1 MEGGAFITLNQ
12 LAYGQPTIE
21 QRMMMDDGTQF
32 EEHVKLFENT
42 PYPENVSPD
51 AKKETY
57 EVQSKIEKLQDAE
70 WRSRCFFIDKQLG
83 MYLNGY
89 AQKAGM
95 KSFKQIFDQVN
106 HLYLNSLIYRIKYH
120 YNRIRPNQLGYY
132 LKIKINSANTTT
144 GHTPSY
150 PSGHTLQ
157 AHFYTRLISDVMGVP
172 WSDEPTR
179 EVAASRMSMGIH
191 FKSDND
197 FAVQISNYLLES
209 EEYLKLVEE
218 IKKQLNVW
226 DVQRQARPFAKR
238 ENGDL

>member
-1 MEGGAFITLNQ
+1 MEGAFISLNQ

-21 QRMMMDDGTQF
+21 QRMMMDDGTEF
-32 EEHVKLFENT
+32 RDHVKLFENE
-42 PYPENVSPD
+42 PYPENVSAE

-57 EVQSKIEKLQDAE
+57 EVVSKIEKLQNPE

-83 MYLNGY
+83 KYLNGY

-95 KSFKQIFDQVN
+95 NSFKEIFDQVN
-106 HLYLNSLIYRIKYH
+106 ELYLNSLIYHVKFH

-132 LKIKINSANTTT
+132 LKIKVPSATTRT

-157 AHFYTRLISDVMGVP
+157 THFYTRLISDVMDVP

-197 FAVQISNYLLES
+197 FAVKISNYLLETD
-209 EEYLKLVEE
+209 EYLKLVDE
-218 IKKQLNVW
+218 IKKQLNV
-226 DVQRQARPFAKR
+226 
-238 ENGDL
+238 